1 MAIAPISIVSA
12 ILLAHAS
19 ALTLTPHPEHTGDI
33 VAPDF
38 ASFSIEFWCLP
49 DYTGNTSHPNTFV
62 QQILRNL
69 KDITGTSP
77 AIRVGGTSCDTTF
90 FSASLDVPMILPPEP
105 LGFFQPENVTYGPA
119 YFDYFRTFVDDTAL
133 TFGVNLADNSSTHVT
148 NAVDEASAAISA
160 LGKSLAAIEIGNEP
174 DLYIPTL
181 RPSTYNQSDYINEWL
196 TISHHVHTDSLP
208 DLPLQFG
215 ALARPPTDAL
225 GFQLET
231 LLDFGITS
239 DQRARVF
246 SQHHY
251 FFDNPGAEPQLAT
264 LMNHAHTATQIAP
277 FLLTA
282 ADARAQGIKYIIG
295 ETSSAS
301 GGGRAGISDVFGA
314 ALWVLDYLLY
324 AASSNV
330 RQMFFHQHT
339 NHTDVI
345 RAYPYTAFQPVPI
358 EGDGSSVRPMYY
370 GILAFD
376 AALGRG
382 KSVVSLSSDAHLPA
396 YALYE
401 GGRLDTVVIVNM
413 NLHNATSAGL
423 DDRSSQTVTIA
434 LPNGAHSVTPHFLTA
449 PGGDAQENITFDGYT
464 VRNTTGVM
472 ESVGKPAR
480 SLHVSGSK
488 YVLSLKDS
496 EAVVISISY

>member
-1 MAIAPISIVSA
+1 MVIAPISLISA
-12 ILLAHAS
+12 ILLVHAH
-19 ALTLTPHPEHTGDI
+19 ALTLSPRPEYTGDT

-49 DYTGNTSHPNTFV
+49 DYTGNTSHPNTFI

-69 KDITGTSP
+69 KDVTGTSP
-77 AIRVGGTSCDTTF
+77 AIRVGGTSADTTF
-90 FSASLDVPMILPPEP
+90 FSASLDVPIILPPDSF
-105 LGFFQPENVTYGPA
+105 GVFQPDNVTYGPA
-119 YFDYFRTFVDDTAL
+119 YFDYFRTFADDTTL
-133 TFGVNLADNSSTHVT
+133 TIGINLADNSSTHIT
-148 NAVDEASAAISA
+148 NAGDEASAAISA

-181 RPSTYNQSDYINEWL
+181 RPSTYNQSDYVDEWL
-196 TISHHVHTDSLP
+196 TISQHVHTDSLP

-239 DQRARVF
+239 DPRARVF

-264 LMNHAHTATQIAP
+264 LMNHTHTANQIAP

-282 ADARAQGIKYIIG
+282 ADARTQGIKYIIG

-324 AASSNV
+324 AASSDV

-339 NHTDVI
+339 NHTDVVK
-345 RAYPYTAFQPVPI
+345 AYPYTAFQPVPI
-358 EGDGSSVRPMYY
+358 GGAGPSVRPMYY

-376 AALGRG
+376 AALGKG
-382 KSVVSLSSDAHLPA
+382 KSVINLSDDAHLPA

-401 GGRLDTVVIVNM
+401 GGRLDTVVVVNM
-413 NLHNATSAGL
+413 NLHNATSTSL
-423 DDRSSQTVTIA
+423 DGRSSQTVILA
-434 LPNGAHSVTPHFLTA
+434 LPNGAHSVTPRFLTA
-449 PGGDAQENITFDGYT
+449 PGGDAQDNITFDGYA
-464 VRNTTGVM
+464 VRNTTGRL
-472 ESVGKPAR
+472 ESVGEPAKP
-480 SLHVSGSK
+480 LHVSGGK
-488 YVLSLKDS
+488 YELAPKDS
-496 EAVVISISY
+496 GAVVISISY